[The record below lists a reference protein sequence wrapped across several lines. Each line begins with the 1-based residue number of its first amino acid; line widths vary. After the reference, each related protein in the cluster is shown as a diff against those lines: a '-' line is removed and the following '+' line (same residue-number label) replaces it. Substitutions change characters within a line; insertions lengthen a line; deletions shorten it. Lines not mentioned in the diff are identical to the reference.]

1 MNYDD
6 ELHRTVPSIPATN
19 DNIRGNELKRSDF
32 WDTIIA
38 GLNSASFEGKVE
50 LMIPPPLDQ
59 DLSLKLHRLLKSIP
73 QVESIDIRTSK
84 NRGIVFSLILC
95 EPAELLRELGEI
107 EDVHI
112 RFKSKNKILIY
123 QTEK

>member
-1 MNYDD
+1 M
-6 ELHRTVPSIPATN
+6 
-19 DNIRGNELKRSDF
+19 
-32 WDTIIA
+32 
-38 GLNSASFEGKVE
+38 
-50 LMIPPPLDQ
+50 
-59 DLSLKLHRLLKSIP
+59 P

-84 NRGIVFSLILC
+84 NRGIVFSLILR